1 MNPIQKL
8 KQWEP
13 LTLKPVHTERTH
25 ASNDLQSRMP
35 LSVSRLCLTASE
47 KGKHA
52 PTEAETTWQITK
64 WNEAEISC
72 PVKKKDRQ
80 IKFEAPRRTSEK
92 LTNWNFRTKRQPPH
106 PGRRREKTTGRKKEQ
121 ALPTDQQPDSPG
133 GKCTLEAPGGQAKA
147 TAQATQPSPPAVPTE
162 QSPKGTFRT
171 KCNVV

>member
-106 PGRRREKTTGRKKEQ
+106 PGRRRENKDDREEEGASPPDRPTTRQPGRKVHPGSPRGPSKGNSPSNTT
-121 ALPTDQQPDSPG
+121 LPPGSPNR
-133 GKCTLEAPGGQAKA
+133 TV
-147 TAQATQPSPPAVPTE
+147 T
-162 QSPKGTFRT
+162 KG
-171 KCNVV
+171 NL